1 MRPLLTL
8 IALSPLAA
16 FPAAAQPA
24 QPNGPAPA
32 PTQQT
37 APAQHPGR
45 MAQRFARANTTGDGR
60 LTLAQAQAGDMP
72 MVAKHFSQ
80 IDSTNKGY
88 ITLDEI
94 RAFSAAHRRA
104 PPPQ

>member
-16 FPAAAQPA
+16 FPAAAQTA
-24 QPNGPAPA
+24 QPA
-32 PTQQT
+32 PTQQS
-37 APAQHPGR
+37 APAPHPGR

-60 LTLAQAQAGDMP
+60 LTLAQAQSGDMP
-72 MVAKHFSQ
+72 MVAKHFSE
-80 IDSTNKGY
+80 IDSANKGY

-94 RAFSAAHRRA
+94 RAYSAAHRRA
-104 PPPQ
+104 PTQ